1 MEEEED
7 RVGAFGDLVGDFE
20 HLEKAV
26 VWLQLGVAGVDDN
39 VKEPVCIEITEED
52 NLFDEICKL
61 HPFRDWGVRVYAKRA
76 RRKNKLGEVVC
87 GCWETEYESG
97 WEEAMVRDNFARL
110 QTWLLKHPSREA
122 CYIIMM
128 TPRNSVDAAKVVGE
142 QDVERLVTSGKRCS
156 GSISELLAEL
166 KML

>member
-1 MEEEED
+1 M
-7 RVGAFGDLVGDFE
+7 GAFGDRVEDFE

-26 VWLQLGVAGVDDN
+26 VWLQLGDDDVDDD
-39 VKEPVCIEITEED
+39 VKEPVCMEITSKD

-61 HPFRDWGVRVYAKRA
+61 HAFRDWGVRVYVKRA
-76 RRKNKLGEVVC
+76 RRKNKLGEELP

-97 WEEAMVRDNFARL
+97 WDEAMVRDNFARL
-110 QTWLLKHPSREA
+110 QNWLLKHPSRET

-128 TPRNSVDAAKVVGE
+128 APRNSVDAAESAGDR
-142 QDVERLVTSGKRCS
+142 DVEMRVTSGNRCGWS
-156 GSISELLAEL
+156 LAQLLAEL

>member
-1 MEEEED
+1 MEEVVV
-7 RVGAFGDLVGDFE
+7 RVGAFRDWVEDFE

-26 VWLQLGVAGVDDN
+26 VWLQLGDAGEDDN
-39 VKEPVCIEITEED
+39 VKGPVCIVLTSQS

-61 HPFRDWGVRVYAKRA
+61 HAFRDWGVRVYANRA
-76 RRKNKLGEVVC
+76 RRKNKLGEEGGFWV
-87 GCWETEYESG
+87 TEYESG

-110 QTWLLKHPSREA
+110 QNWLLKHPSREA

-128 TPRNSVDAAKVVGE
+128 APRNSVDAAEVAGE
-142 QDVERLVTSGKRCS
+142 RDVESS
-156 GSISELLAEL
+156 GSISQLLAEL